1 MAASQAQGLQKLIA
15 AGRSAGRFVLMVAAI
30 NIGVLG
36 VYKAR
41 ATLDARAAR
50 YSHDKATSAASYESY
65 PSEIANPAIPSVA
78 VNPAIPSEPANPPV
92 PPATATAAVVAYAD
106 STLTASE
113 VAPAMRAVPVI
124 RDLPEAAGDEQQ
136 GELPSV
142 GALEE
147 PTVEARKE
155 PTAEV
160 RKDVDAR
167 FTTIHVNR
175 GSGPPTTYLVPR
187 Q

>member
-1 MAASQAQGLQKLIA
+1 
-15 AGRSAGRFVLMVAAI
+15 MVAAI
-30 NIGVLG
+30 NMGVLG

-50 YSHDKATSAASYESY
+50 YSHDKAPSAASYESY

-78 VNPAIPSEPANPPV
+78 LNPAIPSEPANLAV
-92 PPATATAAVVAYAD
+92 PSVPATAAVVAYAD

-160 RKDVDAR
+160 RKDGTPPSPPLHANGGR
-167 FTTIHVNR
+167 
-175 GSGPPTTYLVPR
+175 GPPTTSLVPR